1 MTEFIQRSVENGVMT
16 LTMNRPD
23 KKNALTEAMYAALAD
38 GLEEV
43 ENNPAIRVTLILA
56 NGDAFTAGNDLADF
70 AAQGSA
76 SAETT
81 PSNGPG
87 NGMTPVMRFLN
98 NIATARKPIVAG
110 VNGLAVGVGVT
121 MLLHCDLAYAGKSAT
136 FAMPFVNL
144 GLVPEAGS
152 SYLLPRLI
160 GQQKASE
167 LFLLGKKIDADKAE
181 SIGLLADVVADDK
194 LRETAIAA
202 ARTLAAKAPKAVL
215 ATKALLRDAERETVV
230 SVIRKEGSIF
240 AAQLRSA
247 EVKEAISA
255 FFEKRA
261 PDFSKL

>member
-1 MTEFIQRSVENGVMT
+1 MTAFIQTSIENGVLT

-38 GLEEV
+38 GLEEA
-43 ENNPAIRVTLILA
+43 ERNPAIRVTLILA
-56 NGDAFTAGNDLADF
+56 NGDAFTAGNDMGDF
-70 AAQGSA
+70 AAQGSKPV
-76 SAETT
+76 ETT
-81 PSNGPG
+81 PSNELR
-87 NGMTPVMRFLN
+87 PVARFLN
-98 NIATARKPIVAG
+98 NIASARKPVIAG

-152 SYLLPRLI
+152 SYLLPRLV

-181 SIGLLADVVADDK
+181 NIGLVADVVADDK

-202 ARTLAAKAPKAVL
+202 AQALAAKAPKAVL
-215 ATKALLRDAERETVV
+215 ATKALLRDAERETVA
-230 SVIRKEGSIF
+230 SVMKTEGDIF

-261 PDFSKL
+261 PDFTKV

>member
-1 MTEFIQRSVENGVMT
+1 MTAFIQTSIENGVLT

-38 GLEEV
+38 GLEEA
-43 ENNPAIRVTLILA
+43 ERNPVIRVILILA
-56 NGDAFTAGNDLADF
+56 NGDAFTAGNDLSDF
-70 AAQGSA
+70 AAQGSKP
-76 SAETT
+76 AETT
-81 PSNGPG
+81 PG
-87 NGMTPVMRFLN
+87 NELRPVERFLQG
-98 NIATARKPIVAG
+98 IASARKPLVAG

-152 SYLLPRLI
+152 SYLLPRLV
-160 GQQKASE
+160 GQQRASE

-181 SIGLLADVVADDK
+181 NIGLVADVVADDK

-215 ATKALLRDAERETVV
+215 ATKALLRDAERETVAN
-230 SVIRKEGSIF
+230 VIKAEGEIF

-261 PDFSKL
+261 PDFSKV